1 MQILKKDLPSTGYF
15 SDLFLDYLSK
25 KPELAAFYDLFPEEE
40 NFHNKAQTVKFP
52 KEKRDTLARALF
64 NQYQGIDM
72 KKEVKENIESLK
84 NENTFTITTGHQLN
98 IFSGPLY
105 FIYKIVTVVKTAQLL
120 NKDNNGLHYVP
131 VYWMAS
137 EDHDFEEIN
146 HFYLF
151 NKKYTWETDQTGA
164 VGKFN
169 TEGLS
174 SIFAEIK
181 EALPLFQKAYLEHQN
196 LTEATR
202 YFVNELFGS
211 DGLIIIDG
219 DDKELKKEFSAVI
232 KDELIN
238 HASSELITDTST
250 KLENLGYKLQITP
263 REINLFYLDN
273 GIRER
278 IVREGSSYKVL
289 NSEIEFSEKELYNLV
304 ENHPEKFSPN
314 VALRPVY
321 QQMIL
326 PNICYC
332 GGPAEVAY
340 WLQLKSLCDYYKV
353 SFPLLI
359 PRNFGLFINTANAK
373 KIEKL
378 NVSPLDLFLA
388 DHKLK
393 ESVIENIAGG
403 EYKLSDQ
410 ESGIDSV
417 FENIK
422 SKSLKIDVTL
432 EGFVLAE
439 KQKVLK
445 IIEGIEKRLKKAE
458 EGKNEVLLTQII
470 SLKSK
475 LFPDGQLQER
485 RDNFLNFYIN
495 DSSFIQ
501 KVFEAMDP
509 FDFSFHILLDN
520 E

>member
-1 MQILKKDLPSTGYF
+1 MNILKKDLSSTGFF

-25 KPELAAFYDLFPEEE
+25 KPELESFYKLFPSKE
-40 NFHNKAQTVKFP
+40 NFHVKAQSLKFP
-52 KEKRDTLARALF
+52 QEKRNTLEKSLLR
-64 NQYQGIDM
+64 QYESIDM
-72 KKEVKENIESLK
+72 KKEVKDNIEALK
-84 NENTFTITTGHQLN
+84 GENTFTITTGHQLN

-105 FIYKIVTVVKTAQLL
+105 FIYKIVTVVKAAQIL
-120 NKDNNGLHYVP
+120 NAENKGFHYVP

-151 NKKYTWETDQTGA
+151 NKKFVWETDQKGP
-164 VGKFN
+164 VGKFS
-169 TEGLS
+169 TEGIAT
-174 SIFAEIK
+174 IFSEIK
-181 EALPLFQKAYLEHQN
+181 EALPLFQKAYLEHKN

-211 DGLIIIDG
+211 EGLVIIDG
-219 DDKELKKEFSAVI
+219 DDKDLKKEFTGVI

-238 HASSELITDTST
+238 HASSELINNTST
-250 KLENLGYKLQITP
+250 QLENLGYKLQINS
-263 REINLFYLDN
+263 REINLFYIDN
-273 GIRER
+273 GLRER
-278 IVREGSSYKVL
+278 IVREGSVYKVL
-289 NSEIEFSEKELYNLV
+289 NTDIQFSEKDLYNLV
-304 ENHPEKFSPN
+304 ENNPEKFSPN

-326 PNICYC
+326 PNVCYC

-340 WLQLKSLCDYYKV
+340 WMQLKSLCDYYKV
-353 SFPLLI
+353 PFPILI
-359 PRNFGLFINTANAK
+359 PRNFGLYINTANAK

-378 NVSPLDLFLA
+378 NLSPLDLFLE

-393 ESVIENIAGG
+393 ENVLENVSGSD
-403 EYKLSDQ
+403 YKLGEQ
-410 ESGIDSV
+410 ESIIDNV

-422 SKSLKIDVTL
+422 TKSTKIDATL

-445 IIEGIEKRLKKAE
+445 VLEVIEKRLKKAE
-458 EGKNEVLLTQII
+458 EGKNEVLINQII
-470 SLKSK
+470 NIKSK

-485 RDNFLNFYIN
+485 RDNFLNFYLN
-495 DSSFIQ
+495 DSYFIK
-501 KVFEAMDP
+501 KVFEGMDP
-509 FDFSFHILLDN
+509 FDFSFNVLIDN